1 MNIKSLATGLSALC
15 LALVTLMGVGT
26 AGAASQ
32 YTAWDND
39 GNSYVSSLSQAAAN
53 AAATAWNTSHHYSA
67 VWSGFVVFGASQASA
82 NQLARD
88 LKGNSVGGSF
98 WIATSQSGAVFTSYV
113 SQADVQA
120 KAAADLNPS
129 SAPAYT
135 ATSSRGITY
144 TSAVSQANANAM
156 ATFVEF
162 AAVPHYFFPGLNGTT
177 VESAVSFVDAVSQ
190 AGAQAQANPYSAG
203 AGDYIGYDAS
213 SGETNPAD
221 MIVFSAPTQAQ
232 ANALALAWGTA
243 LVHGGLWLATSP
255 AASSYAFISTTSQAA
270 ATAEAG
276 SYSGFFPGIATLDA
290 AGPDSHS
297 LSATN
302 VTFYSFFQQFADN
315 MAAYTYYKPGPLPTV
330 PEVCYQ
336 GAKSNSIALLSWQC
350 PAHWTMLKA
359 AQVAKHA
366 LTPRCPGGGRLSG
379 AACQVTTGLPATVNS
394 CPFAGVLSGTMC
406 VSTVNEPV
414 TPYTPGTSLYCPSGG
429 ILSGATCTLA
439 WSYVS
444 AHLTTI
450 TCARGKTKRAV
461 RGVSPRCPAGWKK
474 R

>member
-190 AGAQAQANPYSAG
+190 ADAQAKANPYSAS
-203 AGDYIGYDAS
+203 AGDYIGYDTSA
-213 SGETNPAD
+213 GATNPAD
-221 MIVFSAPTQAQ
+221 MIDFAAPTQAQ
-232 ANALALAWGTA
+232 ADARALAWGTA

-255 AASSYAFISTTSQAA
+255 AASFYVFTSPTSQAA

-276 SYSGFFPGIATLDA
+276 SYSGFFPGLAALDA
-290 AGPDSHS
+290 RSEYHAV
-297 LSATN
+297 SALN
-302 VTFYSFFQQFADN
+302 VTYDAGMPQMSDN
-315 MAAYTYYKPGPLPTV
+315 MAAYTYYMSRPLPIV

-336 GAKSNSIALLSWQC
+336 GSKSNSIALLSWQC

-359 AQVAKHA
+359 AQVTKHA

-379 AACQVTTGLPATVNS
+379 AACQVTTVLPATVNS
-394 CPFAGVLSGTMC
+394 CPLGGVLSGTMC
-406 VSTVNEPV
+406 VSTVAEPV
-414 TPYTPGTSLYCPSGG
+414 TPYTPYTSLYCPSGG
-429 ILSGATCTLA
+429 TLSGATCPLA
-439 WSYVS
+439 WSYAS